1 MSLMSVMLERSK
13 LSCRLN
19 FPAFCRV
26 EREGVRN
33 GTRCGPGGERA
44 WGAVVVQAACREGAR
59 LQIER
64 RAREE
69 RTLNML
75 LMSVTL
81 DVSKLSSL
89 LNFLAPCRVARE
101 VSYEARRGA
110 GREAAGRWAAAML
123 AACRVTGWRLGE
135 GTHPKHA
142 AHVHDAGRVEAQRFV
157 ELLRVLPS
165 RKGGHTKQGEV
176 RAGRRQGGG
185 RLLC

>member
-69 RTLNML
+69 QTLNML

-89 LNFLAPCRVARE
+89 LNFLAPCQVARE
-101 VSYEARRGA
+101 VIRSKARCG
-110 GREAAGRWAAAML
+110 
-123 AACRVTGWRLGE
+123 
-135 GTHPKHA
+135 
-142 AHVHDAGRVEAQRFV
+142 
-157 ELLRVLPS
+157 
-165 RKGGHTKQGEV
+165 
-176 RAGRRQGGG
+176 QGGG
-185 RLLC
+185 RAVGSCDVSGMQGRDRLEAERGHAP

>member
-1 MSLMSVMLERSK
+1 MDWKVGAVRRRRCNWHAGGRVQLEVWGTVNMLLMSVMLERSK
-13 LSCRLN
+13 LSCWLN
-19 FPAFCRV
+19 FLAPCRRV

-123 AACRVTGWRLGE
+123 AACREGPGWRSGR
-135 GTHPKHA
+135 GHA
-142 AHVHDAGRVEAQRFV
+142 
-157 ELLRVLPS
+157 P
-165 RKGGHTKQGEV
+165 
-176 RAGRRQGGG
+176 
-185 RLLC
+185 

>member
-123 AACRVTGWRLGE
+123 AACREGPGWRSGR
-135 GTHPKHA
+135 GHA
-142 AHVHDAGRVEAQRFV
+142 
-157 ELLRVLPS
+157 P
-165 RKGGHTKQGEV
+165 
-176 RAGRRQGGG
+176 
-185 RLLC
+185 